1 MVDLSFAQ
9 MVQRPS
15 LDLPHAALLLA
26 KELAYPQ
33 LDTAKYLQKLNDLA
47 DRAAQRVLLNDATA
61 VRAELL
67 SDFLFKEELFSGNT
81 AAYDDPRNS
90 YLNIVLERRLGIPIS
105 LSLLYLGVADRLQ
118 LPAFGVGLPGHFI
131 VGGAVRGDTL
141 FFDPFHGGGRLSAAD
156 CARLVE
162 LTVGYTGVFQ
172 DEWLTAVSSH
182 DILARILN
190 NLRIIFTQRQQW
202 PKAIAVIEHMRQ
214 IQPHNP
220 HHLREL
226 GVIYYQQGDIHRA
239 ATLLDAYLQKAPNA
253 TDAQTIRQGMAAAI
267 NKWASQN

>member
-1 MVDLSFAQ
+1 MVDLTFAE

-15 LDLPHAALLLA
+15 PNLPQAALLLA

-33 LDTAKYLQKLNDLA
+33 LDLAHNLRQLDDLA
-47 DRAAQRVLLNDATA
+47 DRAAQRVRLNDSTA

-67 SDFLFKEELFSGNT
+67 SDFLFKDEQFRGNT
-81 AAYDDPRNS
+81 AVYDDPRNS
-90 YLNIVLERRLGIPIS
+90 YLNEVLARRLGIPIS
-105 LSLLYLGVADRLQ
+105 LSVLYLAVAERMQ

-131 VGGAVRGDTL
+131 VGVAVRGDTL

-162 LTVGYTGVFQ
+162 LTVGYTGAFQ
-172 DEWLTAVSSH
+172 QEWLTAVSTH
-182 DILARILN
+182 EILARMLN
-190 NLRIIFTQRQQW
+190 NLRIIFTQRHQW
-202 PKAIAVIEHMRQ
+202 PEAIAVVERMRQ
-214 IQPHNP
+214 IQPENP

-226 GVIYYQQGDIHRA
+226 GVMYYQVGQMRQA
-239 ATLLDAYLQKAPNA
+239 ASYLDAYLHKEPNA
-253 TDAQTIRQGMAAAI
+253 SDAQTIRQGIADAL